1 MYEKKISIFDI
12 EDKLLINKTHQ
23 YIKLFCIIFAF
34 ALVSLVLL
42 EKEHYYENIIEFI
55 NDDTAVI
62 IVDKKS
68 INIIKEREKILLG
81 DLLSSY
87 SINKIEESDKNY
99 IVSIN
104 IKEKVNIYTN
114 KYRISFEKEKIIEYI
129 IKILKGEL

>member
-68 INIIKEREKILLG
+68 INMIKEREKILLG

-114 KYRISFEKEKIIEYI
+114 KYRIFLGKEKIIEYI
-129 IKILKGEL
+129 IRILKGEL